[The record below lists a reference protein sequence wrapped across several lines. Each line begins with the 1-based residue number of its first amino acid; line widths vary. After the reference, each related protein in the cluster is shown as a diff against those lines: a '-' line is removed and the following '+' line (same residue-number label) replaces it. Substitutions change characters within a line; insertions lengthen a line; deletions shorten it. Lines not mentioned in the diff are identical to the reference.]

1 MTQRR
6 QAARCLTAQQVRQT
20 SDLRYDAMIHNML
33 EIMNQAMIVD
43 VAREADNEEGAMVEV
58 TIC

>member
-1 MTQRR
+1 M
-6 QAARCLTAQQVRQT
+6 RQT